1 MLKVEN
7 LVTSYGLI
15 KALRNVSLE
24 AEKGK
29 LTCIL
34 GPNGAG
40 KSTLLFTI
48 AGILK
53 SDKGSINFLNTDISK
68 MKAPEIV
75 KEGLVLVPENRLVF
89 PHLSVQE
96 NLLAGAYSRFN
107 RKNEVDQ
114 DIESMYRRFPILKER
129 YSQEAGTL
137 SGGEQQ
143 MLAVARA
150 LMARP
155 KLLLMDEPSVGLAPK
170 IVNTIFEIIKA
181 LSEEGISIVLVEQNA
196 VKASAIADHIYLL
209 DQGEITFSGT
219 PDQIEDNDI
228 IKRAYL
234 GDISES

>member
-1 MLKVEN
+1 MLKVDD

-53 SDKGSINFLNTDISK
+53 SDRGSIQFLGRQISK
-68 MKAPEIV
+68 MKTSEIV

-89 PHLSVQE
+89 PHLSVRE
-96 NLLAGAYSRFN
+96 NLLAGAFSRFS
-107 RKNEVDQ
+107 RKDEVEEDV
-114 DIESMYRRFPILKER
+114 ESVYQRFPILKER
-129 YSQEAGTL
+129 YLQEAGTL

-170 IVNTIFEIIKA
+170 IVNTIFEIIKT

-209 DQGEITFSGT
+209 DQGEITFSGS
-219 PDQIEDNDI
+219 PDEIEDNDI

-234 GDISES
+234 GDITES

>member
-1 MLKVEN
+1 MLKVED

-53 SDKGSINFLNTDISK
+53 GDKGSINFLNKDISK

-107 RKNEVDQ
+107 RKNEIDQ

>member
-1 MLKVEN
+1 MLKVED

-53 SDKGSINFLNTDISK
+53 SDKGSINFLNKDISK

-219 PDQIEDNDI
+219 PDQPEDNDI

>member
-1 MLKVEN
+1 MLKVED

-53 SDKGSINFLNTDISK
+53 GDKGSINFLNKDISK

>member
-1 MLKVEN
+1 MLKVED

>member
-1 MLKVEN
+1 MNVLEN
-7 LVTSYGLI
+7 L
-15 KALRNVSLE
+15 R
-24 AEKGK
+24 
-29 LTCIL
+29 L
-34 GPNGAG
+34 GG
-40 KSTLLFTI
+40 FT
-48 AGILK
+48 A
-53 SDKGSINFLNTDISK
+53 DNT
-68 MKAPEIV
+68 
-75 KEGLVLVPENRLVF
+75 
-89 PHLSVQE
+89 VQE
-96 NLLAGAYSRFN
+96 NTDRVFEL
-107 RKNEVDQ
+107 
-114 DIESMYRRFPILKER
+114 FPILKDR
-129 YSQEAGTL
+129 SKNIAGYL

-170 IVNTIFEIIKA
+170 IVNTIFEIIKS

>member
-1 MLKVEN
+1 MLKVED

-24 AEKGK
+24 AKKGK

-114 DIESMYRRFPILKER
+114 DIESMYIRFPILKER

-170 IVNTIFEIIKA
+170 IVNTIFEIIKS

>member
-1 MLKVEN
+1 MLSVN
-7 LVTSYGLI
+7 DLVTSYGLI

-53 SDKGSINFLNTDISK
+53 SDNGSIKFLSKEISK
-68 MKAPEIV
+68 MGTPNIV

-89 PHLSVQE
+89 PHLTVRE
-96 NLLAGAYSRFN
+96 NLLTGAYSRFN
-107 RKNEVDQ
+107 KK
-114 DIESMYRRFPILKER
+114 IEIAEDVEAMYRRFPILKER
-129 YSQEAGTL
+129 YLQESGTL

>member
-1 MLKVEN
+1 MLKVED

-53 SDKGSINFLNTDISK
+53 SDKGSINFLNKDISK

-114 DIESMYRRFPILKER
+114 DIE
-129 YSQEAGTL
+129 L
-137 SGGEQQ
+137 S
-143 MLAVARA
+143 L
-150 LMARP
+150 
-155 KLLLMDEPSVGLAPK
+155 
-170 IVNTIFEIIKA
+170 I
-181 LSEEGISIVLVEQNA
+181 
-196 VKASAIADHIYLL
+196 HI
-209 DQGEITFSGT
+209 
-219 PDQIEDNDI
+219 
-228 IKRAYL
+228 
-234 GDISES
+234 

>member
-1 MLKVEN
+1 MLKVDG

-53 SDKGSINFLNTDISK
+53 SDKGSIKFLSKEISK
-68 MKAPEIV
+68 MKTPDIV

-89 PHLSVQE
+89 PHLSVRE

-107 RKNEVDQ
+107 KKSEVD
-114 DIESMYRRFPILKER
+114 DDVEAVYRRFPILKER
-129 YSQEAGTL
+129 YLQEAGTL

-170 IVNTIFEIIKA
+170 IVNTIFEIIKT